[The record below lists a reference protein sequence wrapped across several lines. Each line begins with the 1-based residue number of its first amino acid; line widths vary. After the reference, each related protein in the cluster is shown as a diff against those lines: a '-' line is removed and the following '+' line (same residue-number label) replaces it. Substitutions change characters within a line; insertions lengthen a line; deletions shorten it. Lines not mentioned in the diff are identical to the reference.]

1 MTDRYL
7 YDYKLT
13 IGLPLNIKDQLNSN
27 GGFSKTVDSSVYS
40 PASEKEGQGN
50 AFLIT
55 GLQVTFSISKDD
67 SADANNSSIDI
78 YNLSDNTV
86 NYLTANA
93 NNRIVVKLEAGY
105 KSTNMKQLFIGTVD
119 QIKDVFEGDTRKTSL
134 ELSDGTAFTREAH
147 SSVSFPKGTPTNTVV
162 KTLVKDLGLPK
173 GNIVSFSEID
183 KVLTSRAMSGNT
195 HQLLKTIAEMKDS
208 DYHIQD
214 GKVNIIPK
222 AKRVKVES
230 AYISPDTGL
239 IGSPQPIA
247 KPKAKSQHKIGT
259 SETPRKHK
267 TKKIEHTGGI
277 SFSCQLD
284 GSLTV
289 GSTIW
294 LKSKNYDCALKL
306 YKVQHSGSYEGGDW
320 KSECEGTPISAT
332 ID

>member
-13 IGLPLNIKDQLNSN
+13 IGSPLNIKDYLNSN
-27 GGFSKTVDSSVYS
+27 NSFTKTFDPSVYAPS
-40 PASEKEGQGN
+40 SEIQGKGN

-55 GLQVTFSISKDD
+55 GLQITFNVTKDESSSANTASVEICNLTD
-67 SADANNSSIDI
+67 SV
-78 YNLSDNTV
+78 V
-86 NYLTANA
+86 NYLYANV
-93 NNRIVVKLEAGY
+93 NNKVAVKLEAGY
-105 KSTNMKQLFIGTVD
+105 VSDKIKQLFLGTID
-119 QIKDVFEGDTRKTSL
+119 QIKDVFEGDTRKTTL
-134 ELSDGTAFTREAH
+134 EVSDGTAMTQEAH
-147 SSVSFPKGTPTNTVV
+147 STLSFPKGTKVNKVV
-162 KTLVKDLGLPK
+162 DTLIKDLGIPK
-173 GNIVSFSEID
+173 GIVVSFSELD
-183 KVLTSRAMSGNT
+183 RLLTSRSISGNT
-195 HQLLKTIAEMKDS
+195 HQLLKTITEMNNA

-214 GKVNIIPK
+214 GKVTIIPK
-222 AKRVKVES
+222 SKRMKIV
-230 AYISPDTGL
+230 APYLSPDTGL

-247 KPKAKSQHKIGT
+247 KPRAKSQHKIGT
-259 SETPRKHK
+259 SLSPKIHK
-267 TKKIEHTGGI
+267 TKKIEHIGGI

-289 GSTIW
+289 GSTVW